1 MVRQTDLRQT
11 RGRGFS
17 PHYQSGGHLQ
27 RRYFSTAR
35 EPQVPPTD
43 PKFAG
48 LVRSLYKII
57 KMVHHL
63 QNVTPEPDQPG
74 PRMIARMVDILAS
87 MIKPAVPTP
96 NTVDMIVG
104 NAKNWGHNTLII
116 LQDHYKEGL
125 ENQLKDLS
133 KQFDPNWKTAFEVA
147 TRWARR
153 NLARITQDVLDHA
166 EALIMSCGEDEGK
179 QDGEGEDSENIQQQE
194 EVQQIKRGGAVL
206 PASQAH
212 FLEEISEIPSD
223 PGSSSAQKEAPLQQ
237 KKKATPQKTE
247 KGQQQAKT
255 LQTDCLDE
263 VNIPD
268 PDQVP
273 PTSRPMCTVATMTEQ
288 KAESTM
294 DWVDIEEWEEN
305 EDFLPPDQGSPK
317 SQRTRRSFQ
326 KQAPQEDPNGDS
338 DWGLQQDKQ
347 QIEITE
353 ADRQQSGIGAG
364 ALHLLEGDQLVDL
377 DQTPTL
383 MPQIQLHAAQ
393 VHRDGQSLVDL
404 LEDLQGPISQNLP
417 TSHTSSP
424 KPHIYKPTRHIN
436 TDRKLVDWSLRVMKK
451 WIIVGDS
458 NLSRIPMYPISD
470 LQIDSYPGA
479 NFRHAEA
486 ILAKATSQVMV
497 EKVVLSFG
505 LNSRAQK
512 AKETAIKQMQA
523 AVRMAK
529 RQFPYA
535 EIWVP
540 LINYSSSLPLP
551 EKETLHKLNTHI
563 SRNMPFIKPLKE
575 ARDGVGMRSRG
586 MARAFPVPRE
596 GAPVSFLIPN
606 PLG

>member
-1 MVRQTDLRQT
+1 MSYGAQEQWTEAHYGQRGRRPRNLSNQTWCRDGVGMRSRGMARAFPGPREGAPVSFLIPNRPVPPLVSLTAIRPSVPSRYSRPQARSYADVVRQTDLRQAQ
-11 RGRGFS
+11 GRGFS

-35 EPQVPPTD
+35 EPQVPTTD

-87 MIKPAVPTP
+87 MIKPA
-96 NTVDMIVG
+96 
-104 NAKNWGHNTLII
+104 
-116 LQDHYKEGL
+116 
-125 ENQLKDLS
+125 
-133 KQFDPNWKTAFEVA
+133 FDPNWKTAFEVA

-166 EALIMSCGEDEGK
+166 KALIMSCGEDEGK
-179 QDGEGEDSENIQQQE
+179 QDGEGEGLENIQQQE
-194 EVQQIKRGGAVL
+194 EVQQIKRGGAVPDL
-206 PASQAH
+206 H
-212 FLEEISEIPSD
+212 LH
-223 PGSSSAQKEAPLQQ
+223 KRKLLYNK

-263 VNIPD
+263 VSIPD

-294 DWVDIEEWEEN
+294 EWVDIEEWEEN
-305 EDFLPPDQGSPK
+305 EDFLPPD
-317 SQRTRRSFQ
+317 
-326 KQAPQEDPNGDS
+326 QAPQEDPNGDS

-364 ALHLLEGDQLVDL
+364 ELHLLEGDQLVDL

-383 MPQIQLHAAQ
+383 MPRIQLHTAQ

-404 LEDLQGPISQNLP
+404 LEDLQGSISQNLP

-458 NLSRIPMYPISD
+458 NLSRIPMHPISD

-497 EKVVLSFG
+497 EKV
-505 LNSRAQK
+505 A
-512 AKETAIKQMQA
+512 
-523 AVRMAK
+523 
-529 RQFPYA
+529 
-535 EIWVP
+535 
-540 LINYSSSLPLP
+540 
-551 EKETLHKLNTHI
+551 
-563 SRNMPFIKPLKE
+563 
-575 ARDGVGMRSRG
+575 
-586 MARAFPVPRE
+586 
-596 GAPVSFLIPN
+596 
-606 PLG
+606 